1 VDRAGLVRRRPPVRP
16 AAVAEGL
23 GQLVVAA
30 AERLRASVEAGDF
43 DGLDELYAP
52 DAVLDAALVGARRRL
67 RGPEQIATALA
78 GVFPGPGRL
87 IEWDEAAHPDGV
99 AVWLERVGDDGGA
112 VRQRHYLHL
121 GADGRVGRHW
131 VYTARP
137 RTAPA
142 ADPVPEAAEDVFASL
157 GPAVER
163 TTLASSGWSGNRIDR
178 LVLADGAVLIAKR
191 IVPGSD
197 WLGRCT
203 RDPGREARL
212 FADGVFARMPAGVD
226 PAVVAAEPDG
236 DAWWV
241 VMRDVSADLL
251 DDSTPLTREQNRFV
265 LTRAAEMWV
274 EFWDEQVP
282 HLATLHDRLAF
293 AVPAISETERDDV
306 DILPK
311 QFEAAWEAFGEA
323 VEDDVADAILGL
335 LDDVTPLSDALA
347 ARGTTLVHGDL
358 RDENIAFT
366 DDGRLVLLDFG
377 LASQAHPAAELAWYM
392 VHDVWRIDATHDEVV
407 EDFRR
412 ALGERDD
419 PVALELG
426 LISGLVQYGWIFG
439 HSAVVHT
446 DPAEREWA
454 NTELNWW
461 VPRVRHALEQWR

>member
-1 VDRAGLVRRRPPVRP
+1 VDRPRLVRRRASVRP
-16 AAVAEGL
+16 AALAEGL

-43 DGLDELYAP
+43 GGLEELYAP
-52 DAVLDAALVGARRRL
+52 GALLDAAFVGARRRL
-67 RGPEQIATALA
+67 RGPEEIAAALA
-78 GVFPGPGRL
+78 AVFTGPGRL
-87 IEWDEAAHPDGV
+87 IEWDESVHPGGV
-99 AVWLERVGDDGGA
+99 ALWLERVGADGGA

-121 GADGRVGRHW
+121 EADGRVERHW
-131 VYTARP
+131 LYTARP

-142 ADPVPEAAEDVFASL
+142 ADPVPEAAEELFASL
-157 GPAVER
+157 GPVAER
-163 TTLASSGWSGNRIDR
+163 VTLASSGWSGNRIDR
-178 LVLADGAVLIAKR
+178 LVLADGTALIAKR

-203 RDPGREARL
+203 RDPGREALL
-212 FADGVFARMPAGVD
+212 FADGVFARMPATVD
-226 PAVVAAEPDG
+226 PAGVAAEPEG

-241 VMRDVSADLL
+241 VMRDVSDELL
-251 DDSTPLTREQNRFV
+251 DESTPLTREENRFV
-265 LTRAAEMWV
+265 LGRAAEMWAR
-274 EFWDEQVP
+274 FWDEDVP
-282 HLATLHDRLAF
+282 HLSTLHDRLAF
-293 AVPAISETERDDV
+293 AVPAISETERDNV

-323 VEDDVADAILGL
+323 VDDDVATAVLRL
-335 LDDVTPLSDALA
+335 VDDVTPLADALA
-347 ARGTTLVHGDL
+347 ERGTTLIHGDL
-358 RDENIAFT
+358 RDENIAMP
-366 DDGRLVLLDFG
+366 DGRLVLLDFG
-377 LASQAHPAAELAWYM
+377 LATQGHPAAELAWYM
-392 VHDVWRIDATHDEVV
+392 VHDVWRIEATHDEVV

-426 LISGLVQYGWIFG
+426 MISGLVQYGWIFG

-454 NTELNWW
+454 RTELNWW